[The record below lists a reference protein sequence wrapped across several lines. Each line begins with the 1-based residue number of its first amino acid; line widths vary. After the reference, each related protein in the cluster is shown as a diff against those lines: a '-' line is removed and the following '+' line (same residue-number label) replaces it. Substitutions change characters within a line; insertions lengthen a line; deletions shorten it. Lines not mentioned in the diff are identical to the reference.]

1 MLQWEPAADDYT
13 PQSSL
18 TYNVRVGT
26 TSGSSDVVNSMC
38 GADGSM
44 LLPQMGNANQSL
56 TLSLTH
62 LPVGTYYWSVE
73 TVDHQYKASDFSDEQ
88 SFTITSTHIVDQES
102 QMKVYPVPFNE
113 NVTITLPESGFHT
126 AALQTLSGKIL
137 LQKEISGDQMT
148 FNTTGLPKGV
158 YILQI
163 HSEDEV
169 ISKKIVK

>member
-1 MLQWEPAADDYT
+1 
-13 PQSSL
+13 
-18 TYNVRVGT
+18 
-26 TSGSSDVVNSMC
+26 
-38 GADGSM
+38 
-44 LLPQMGNANQSL
+44 
-56 TLSLTH
+56 
-62 LPVGTYYWSVE
+62 
-73 TVDHQYKASDFSDEQ
+73 
-88 SFTITSTHIVDQES
+88 VDQES